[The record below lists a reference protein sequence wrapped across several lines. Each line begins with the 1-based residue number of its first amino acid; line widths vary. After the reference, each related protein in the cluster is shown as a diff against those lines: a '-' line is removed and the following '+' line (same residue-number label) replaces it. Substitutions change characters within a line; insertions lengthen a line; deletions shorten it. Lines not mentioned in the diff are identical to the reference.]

1 MYLKSWVMKS
11 NYKRLGSYIIQKGEL
26 NKGLVTTNILG
37 ISNNKYFVKAKTNL
51 NGIDL
56 SKYRIVES
64 NQFAFNRAT
73 TRNGDKISIALREGE
88 ICIVSPSY
96 RIFEVKDE
104 NELDPQ
110 YLMMWFRRP
119 EFDRYAR
126 FKSHGSAHEF
136 FDYEEMCD
144 IELPIPPIEKQ
155 REIIREYNVINDRIM
170 LKEQLIEKLE
180 NSTQAIYKQWFVDF
194 EFPISKEYAELVNR
208 PELQGNPYQS
218 SGGEISNSGIPLG
231 WEQYDLEA
239 LVKRV
244 CVGFVGTLYS
254 SYCEEDKGIR
264 LLRTTDLT
272 DKGMQYFGNKFVLP
286 EFHHKNKKSQL
297 NYGDILVARH
307 GTNGM
312 PVIYDRKDEANCLNV
327 IIIKPNQSRMTS
339 KIVEQFLKSDLALE
353 QIRGSLHGSVQS
365 VLNTKIV
372 ASLKLNYFNEDS
384 LNYIDPTYF
393 EAIKTYIERAR
404 KEINLLSELN
414 SLILIKMIKV

>member
-1 MYLKSWVMKS
+1 MKS
-11 NYKRLGSYIIQKGEL
+11 NYKKLGQFIQDVSVK
-26 NKGLVTTNILG
+26 NK
-37 ISNNKYFVKAKTNL
+37 NL
-51 NGIDL
+51 NVELLLGVSITKRFIPSIANTIGTDM
-56 SKYRIVES
+56 SKYKIVKRD
-64 NQFAFNRAT
+64 QFAYGPVT
-73 TRNGDKISIALREGE
+73 SRNGEKISIALLTEDECLVSTSYTVFE
-88 ICIVSPSY
+88 IVDK
-96 RIFEVKDE
+96 EQ
-104 NELDPQ
+104 LDPE
-110 YLMMWFRRP
+110 YLMMWFRRS

-126 FKSHGSAHEF
+126 YMSHGTVRELF
-136 FDYEEMCD
+136 GWEEMCD

-155 REIIREYNVINDRIM
+155 REIVSEYNVINDRIM
-170 LKEQLIEKLE
+170 LKEQLVEKLE

-194 EFPISKEYAELVNR
+194 EFPISKEYAKLVNK
-208 PELQGNPYQS
+208 PELQGKHYQS
-218 SGGEISNSGIPLG
+218 SGGEMSNMGIPLG
-231 WEQYDLEA
+231 WEQYYLEA
-239 LVKRV
+239 LVERV

-327 IIIKPNQSRMTS
+327 IIIKPNQNRMTS

-393 EAIKTYIERAR
+393 EVIKTYIERAR
-404 KEINLLSELN
+404 KEINLLSELS